1 MGDKGDA
8 VIISPPYT
16 VTAELI
22 DDIVDRTARV
32 IEDFFFELDTD
43 SAGPEQ

>member
-8 VIISPPYT
+8 IILAPPYT
-16 VTAELI
+16 VTSELI

-32 IEDFFFELDTD
+32 IEDYFLDLEAE
-43 SAGPEQ
+43 SAGAE